1 MTLLTTGPIENNVNS
16 ENNTRLT
23 QQATVKIDNWSGQDA
38 STVLIEGYYMNE
50 ERVQYVCDLL
60 KVMPHQVITRNYF
73 ADFDAFEFFFT
84 TEDLP
89 TNPIQISFWGKD
101 STEKLVAP
109 HRLVSS
115 ELSGYVGATGATG
128 DITNHRYMIP
138 VLNVNKIG

>member
-73 ADFDAFEFFFT
+73 ADFDAFEFFSQPKICQ
-84 TEDLP
+84 P
-89 TNPIQISFWGKD
+89 TPSKY
-101 STEKLVAP
+101 
-109 HRLVSS
+109 H
-115 ELSGYVGATGATG
+115 SGERIARR
-128 DITNHRYMIP
+128 N
-138 VLNVNKIG
+138 